1 MPNFYD
7 YSELPALLEKSIVGD
22 RLTYSPENQQG
33 IVYYEVVIDENGNK
47 NVIKI
52 GDYDNEPMDG
62 GRRRRT
68 NKKKRRTNKKR
79 RSTNKKRRST
89 NKRKSRRR
97 TNKRR

>member
-7 YSELPALLEKSIVGD
+7 YSELPALLETSNVGD

-52 GDYDNEPMDG
+52 GDYDSESMEG
-62 GRRRRT
+62 GRRRRSNKRRCIT
-68 NKKKRRTNKKR
+68 KKKRRRTNKKR
-79 RSTNKKRRST
+79 RSTN
-89 NKRKSRRR
+89 NRRR
-97 TNKRR
+97 ITNKRR

>member
-7 YSELPALLEKSIVGD
+7 YDELPALLEKSIVGD
-22 RLTYSPENQQG
+22 RLTYMTDNQQG
-33 IVYYEVVIDENGNK
+33 TIYYEVVIDENGNK

-52 GDYDNEPMDG
+52 GDYDNEPMEG

-68 NKKKRRTNKKR
+68 NKKRRR
-79 RSTNKKRRST
+79 T

-97 TNKRR
+97 TNKRKSRRSTNKRR

>member
-7 YSELPALLEKSIVGD
+7 YSELPALLETSNVGD

-52 GDYDNEPMDG
+52 GDYDSESMEG
-62 GRRRRT
+62 GRRRC
-68 NKKKRRTNKKR
+68 K
-79 RSTNKKRRST
+79 RSTNKKRRRT
-89 NKRKSRRR
+89 NKRKSRRS
-97 TNKRR
+97 TNKRRRSTNKRR